1 MNELREPSLVA
12 LDDGALVVA
21 AEYVEP
27 LQQVGWTEFDA
38 LMHTTQGRQL
48 RQLKDRE
55 NWRIE
60 FDTRH
65 AAPRGAFLKKHHER
79 GWRTWLAE
87 RGVIDAPSP
96 GEWEALNVYRL
107 QRDGIPAMRLIAYGQ
122 RAMPNGARESFVLV
136 EELKGYEQ
144 LDHFLRR
151 RFARLGEQS
160 STERHDLR
168 QLLATVADVARRF
181 HACGYNHRDFYC
193 CHFFIRETN
202 PGVFDVRLIDLQ
214 RVEQRRWLRGR
225 WIVKDLAQF
234 AYSTPR
240 ERVSCVEQLRL
251 AKRYLG
257 VDRLR
262 PQDKRLIRAVL
273 AKRDAMIRKLGAH
286 P

>member
-1 MNELREPSLVA
+1 MTEPRDSRLVA
-12 LDDGALVVA
+12 LDDGALVIA
-21 AEYVEP
+21 AEFVEP
-27 LQQVGWTEFDA
+27 LRAAGWTDFA
-38 LMHTTQGRQL
+38 AVMHTTQGRCL

-60 FDTRH
+60 LDTTH
-65 AAPRGAFLKKHHER
+65 AAPRGAYLKKHHER

-96 GEWEALNVYRL
+96 GEWEALNVHRL
-107 QRDGIPAMRLIAYGQ
+107 QCDGIPAMRLIAYGQ
-122 RAMPNGARESFVLV
+122 RTARTGQRESFVLV
-136 EELKGYEQ
+136 EELTGYEQ

-151 RFARLGEQS
+151 RFAPLPEQTAAERRDL
-160 STERHDLR
+160 ST
-168 QLLATVADVARRF
+168 LLAAVADVARRF
-181 HACGYNHRDFYC
+181 HDCGYNHRDLYC
-193 CHFFIRETN
+193 CHFFIRESH

-214 RVEQRRWLRGR
+214 RVEQRRWLRQR

-234 AYSTPR
+234 AYSMPR

-262 PQDKRLIRAVL
+262 SQDKRLIRAVL